1 MRVQAVFAVRQGPG
15 RVGCARG
22 CRRGWR
28 LGRCGRRRAMVQ
40 GFHTRSVAGNE
51 IVRLLGLGLFVRH
64 KQPAQTTGHDESFLS
79 VCESRRDGLG
89 SKRETHLSHLR

>member
-1 MRVQAVFAVRQGPG
+1 MRVQAVFALRQGPG

-28 LGRCGRRRAMVQ
+28 LGLCGRRGAMVQ
-40 GFHTRSVAGNE
+40 GFHTRSVAEDE
-51 IVRLLGLGLFVRH
+51 IVRLFGLRLVVRH
-64 KQPAQTTGHDESFLS
+64 KQPAQTTGHDESFRL

>member
-1 MRVQAVFAVRQGPG
+1 MRVHAVFAVRQGAG

-28 LGRCGRRRAMVQ
+28 LGLCERRRAMVQ
-40 GFHTRSVAGNE
+40 GFHTRSIAEYE

-64 KQPAQTTGHDESFLS
+64 KQPAQTTGHAVSFRL
-79 VCESRRDGLG
+79 VCVSRREGLG
-89 SKRETHLSHLR
+89 SKRETRLSHLR